1 MRISKKDKEETRK
14 NIVEAAK
21 NLFFKKGFEKST
33 TRDISQ
39 KAGLATGT
47 IFNYFPAKESI
58 AMEMIEEALTKG
70 RGNYLKRRTGKEE
83 FAEDLF
89 LLINSELRE
98 LRPYQNFIGP
108 VFESAM
114 SPFSK
119 VKINN
124 AEKNIKLKHFGI
136 VKEIISK
143 HGYSKLP
150 DFILLNLY
158 WSLYLGIIAFW
169 SNDRSYN
176 YEETLSLIDYSL
188 KIFVNTIT
196 LN

>member
-1 MRISKKDKEETRK
+1 MRISKKDKEETK
-14 NIVEAAK
+14 NKIIEAAK
-21 NLFFKKGFEKST
+21 TLFLKKGFEKST
-33 TRDISQ
+33 TRDISK

-47 IFNYFPAKESI
+47 IFNYFPVKESI
-58 AMEMIEEALTKG
+58 AMEMIEEALASG
-70 RGNYLKRRTGKEE
+70 RLNYLKRHTGKEE
-83 FAEDLF
+83 LAEDLF
-89 LLINSELRE
+89 LLISSELRE

-108 VFESAM
+108 VFEIAM

-119 VKINN
+119 TKISNSDEN
-124 AEKNIKLKHFGI
+124 VRLKHFEI
-136 VKEIISK
+136 AKEIISK

-196 LN
+196 LK